1 MKVLVT
7 GATGFV
13 GHEVL
18 RELHSAA
25 HSIRVIARQP
35 RSSRVRSLA
44 NQYDLEI
51 HPGDV
56 LEAKTIE
63 GSLAGVDAVVHLVGI
78 ISEAGDQTF
87 ENVHIRGTQN
97 IVEASRKSAIQ
108 RFVHMS
114 ALGTRPQASSRYH
127 QSKWVA
133 EEIVR
138 QSGLA
143 FTVFRPS
150 LIYGADD
157 MFVNLFARLSK
168 FSPVLPVMGTGRGK
182 LQPIDVDT
190 VAQAFVKSLTEP
202 KAIGQTYD
210 LCGPDRLTLVEVLDA
225 ILAVTGRRRIRLHL
239 PMPLAWRLAMLLEF
253 AFPRLLGRPPPL
265 NRDQL
270 LMLQEDNVGDAAP
283 ANRLFGLEPV
293 PFREGIARFL
303 KS

>member
-1 MKVLVT
+1 MT
-7 GATGFV
+7 F
-13 GHEVL
+13 
-18 RELHSAA
+18 
-25 HSIRVIARQP
+25 
-35 RSSRVRSLA
+35 
-44 NQYDLEI
+44 EI

-63 GSLAGVDAVVHLVGI
+63 GSLAGVDAVIHLVGI

-97 IVEASRKSAIQ
+97 IVEASRKSAIK
-108 RFVHMS
+108 RLVHMS
-114 ALGTRPQASSRYH
+114 ALGTKAQARSRYH
-127 QSKWVA
+127 QSKWAA

-143 FTVFRPS
+143 FTIFRPS

-157 MFVNLFARLSK
+157 MFVNLFERLSR
-168 FSPVLPVMGTGRGK
+168 FSPFLPVMGTGRGK
-182 LQPIDVDT
+182 LQPIGVDA
-190 VAQAFVKSLTEP
+190 VARAFVKSLTEP
-202 KAIGQTYD
+202 KAIGQTYE
-210 LCGPDRLTLVEVLDA
+210 LCGPDRLTLVEVLEA

-253 AFPRLLGRPPPL
+253 VFPRLLGRPPPL

-270 LMLQEDNVGDAAP
+270 LMLQEDNVGDPAP
-283 ANRLFGLEPV
+283 ANRLFGLEPM